1 LTQSELSTNK
11 KRSSEQKPKQSGL
24 LDSGMIVSAMTMLS
38 RVLGLIRDVVFAR
51 FIGADG
57 AADAFYVAF
66 KIPNFLRR
74 LFAEGAFAQA
84 FVPVLGEY
92 RQHGGIAAVK
102 ELVDRISAALGSVLL
117 LLTLLVVV
125 ASPVF
130 TSVFAYGFRS
140 DPEKFALT
148 SDMLR
153 ITFPYLFFIA
163 MTGMAG
169 GVLNSFGRFVVP
181 AFTPVLLNVCLIGAA
196 VVGMPYF
203 EQPVMALAWGV
214 FVAGAA
220 QMLFQIPFMMRL
232 HLMPRPRWDWKH
244 PGVKRILLLMGPA
257 IFGVSVSQINLLLD
271 TLIAT
276 WLPTGSVSWLYYSDR
291 LSELPLGVFGVAIA
305 TVILP
310 NLSRQH
316 ASKSPEKF
324 AQTLD
329 WALRFILI
337 IAIPAA
343 VALCILA
350 EPILMTLFYY
360 GEVMTLN
367 DMAMATLSLRAYALG
382 LTAFMLI
389 KVLAPGFYARQDMK
403 TPVRIGV
410 IAMVTNMVLNIIF
423 VVPLHHFWLIGHV
436 GLALA
441 TAVSAFLNAILLFKG
456 LRKQNIYQPQAGWL
470 KFFTTLLV
478 ANVAMAIT
486 LFGFGEWL
494 TDWIQ
499 WTWLQ
504 RSAWIALICG
514 VGLAV
519 YLCCLVLGGIRL
531 RDLRGHGLKS
541 I

>member
-38 RVLGLIRDVVFAR
+38 RVLGLIRDVVFAC

-257 IFGVSVSQINLLLD
+257 IFGVSVSQINLY
-271 TLIAT
+271 
-276 WLPTGSVSWLYYSDR
+276 W
-291 LSELPLGVFGVAIA
+291 
-305 TVILP
+305 
-310 NLSRQH
+310 
-316 ASKSPEKF
+316 
-324 AQTLD
+324 
-329 WALRFILI
+329 
-337 IAIPAA
+337 IP
-343 VALCILA
+343 
-350 EPILMTLFYY
+350 
-360 GEVMTLN
+360 
-367 DMAMATLSLRAYALG
+367 
-382 LTAFMLI
+382 
-389 KVLAPGFYARQDMK
+389 
-403 TPVRIGV
+403 
-410 IAMVTNMVLNIIF
+410 
-423 VVPLHHFWLIGHV
+423 
-436 GLALA
+436 
-441 TAVSAFLNAILLFKG
+441 
-456 LRKQNIYQPQAGWL
+456 
-470 KFFTTLLV
+470 
-478 ANVAMAIT
+478 
-486 LFGFGEWL
+486 
-494 TDWIQ
+494 
-499 WTWLQ
+499 
-504 RSAWIALICG
+504 
-514 VGLAV
+514 
-519 YLCCLVLGGIRL
+519 
-531 RDLRGHGLKS
+531 
-541 I
+541 